1 MITEQSEARSH
12 DISAASDEPRME
24 MKPAGSATGY
34 MDGGW
39 WPRSTDPASEFPGLI
54 GALHEQ
60 VGQVSRVAYNLDFWA
75 LVHRKLTVD
84 GRVVRCEGF
93 HTMNAHTVTAI
104 GVDSRRVTVL
114 VVPPDTP
121 DDVAHAALRTAASQD
136 NTATTEDILAGN
148 DARPDRPVSTLVA
161 SGRAHADEAIPNQ
174 RWDDEGG
181 HVPQDD
187 HLPTNAVR

>member
-1 MITEQSEARSH
+1 MTTAQSATRSQNILTTH
-12 DISAASDEPRME
+12 GEPRIE

-34 MDGGW
+34 VDGGW
-39 WPRSTDPASEFPGLI
+39 WPRTTEPASEFPGLI

-75 LVHRKLTVD
+75 PVHRKLTVD

-104 GVDSRRVTVL
+104 GVDSQRVTVL

-121 DDVAHAALRTAASQD
+121 DDVARAALRTAAGQD
-136 NTATTEDILAGN
+136 NTATVEDILASDGV
-148 DARPDRPVSTLVA
+148 RPSSTPVA
-161 SGRAHADEAIPNQ
+161 GAIT
-174 RWDDEGG
+174 R
-181 HVPQDD
+181 
-187 HLPTNAVR
+187 